1 MRSAVSKLVPVRA
14 VPSMPAEHPHSL
26 GAGVETNGAEN
37 IRGAAPGALD
47 CVSGSPI
54 RVVRCALHIQE
65 ESLTRF
71 VTKMLMYVRFPV
83 GPFNAAVRDGSAG
96 PKIQRILEAIKSEAA
111 YFTSAKGGRGGL
123 DTLGPDWG

>member
-1 MRSAVSKLVPVRA
+1 M
-14 VPSMPAEHPHSL
+14 
-26 GAGVETNGAEN
+26 
-37 IRGAAPGALD
+37 
-47 CVSGSPI
+47 
-54 RVVRCALHIQE
+54 VRCALHIQE

-71 VTKMLMYVRFPV
+71 VTKMLMHVRFPV

-123 DTLGPDWG
+123 DTLGTDWG